1 MSAVPVNMIAQ
12 EVTASVEMI
21 ANRTFCGTA
30 LIVAAERLGFSC
42 RLAALANA
50 THARS
55 EIDSKTQKSRDLE
68 RRKAVSWNPMLGRRF
83 GAVQRSI

>member
-30 LIVAAERLGFSC
+30 LIVAAERLGFSR
-42 RLAALANA
+42 RLAAFANA
-50 THARS
+50 T
-55 EIDSKTQKSRDLE
+55 D
-68 RRKAVSWNPMLGRRF
+68 F
-83 GAVQRSI
+83 GAG